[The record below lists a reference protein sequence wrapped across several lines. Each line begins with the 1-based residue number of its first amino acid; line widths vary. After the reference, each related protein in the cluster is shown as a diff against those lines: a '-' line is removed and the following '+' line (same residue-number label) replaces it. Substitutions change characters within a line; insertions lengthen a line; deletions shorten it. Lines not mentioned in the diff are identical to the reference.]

1 MKKTLV
7 TCFID
12 FKKAFDSVWRDA
24 LMLKL
29 INYGIGGNFFLTVED
44 MYRNGY
50 ALIKTKGLLSEAVPS
65 EVGVR
70 QGDILS
76 PNLFNLFINDLPEC
90 LSDSADCPQLGN
102 RLIKCLL
109 YVDMAKSFKLFRICI
124 KMLNHALKTVT
135 KYLIFSLVIWESVRE
150 KTYPLYSL
158 RYT

>member
-1 MKKTLV
+1 MKKTLI

-102 RLIKCLL
+102 RSVKCLL
-109 YVDMAKSFKLFRICI
+109 YADDLV
-124 KMLNHALKTVT
+124 
-135 KYLIFSLVIWESVRE
+135 IFSH
-150 KTYPLYSL
+150 SL
-158 RYT
+158 NGLQIQLDQLSAYCKNWGLEINLKKSKVMFI